1 MFLFSVPK
9 NKILLQVLYSPETGA
24 IVQEQSAA
32 SIAILAEAT
41 DTQKVAQIYKS
52 AQAYSVAWLKQLA
65 LRVYDALQEDEELT
79 VNDVI
84 FDAMDIIDM
93 EIAAEQADI
102 DADAVDDQEL
112 YSYEAAQPNR

>member
-9 NKILLQVLYSPETGA
+9 QNKLLQVLYSPETGA
-24 IVQEQSAA
+24 IVQEQSKE

-41 DTQKVAQIYKS
+41 DVVKVAQIYKS
-52 AQAYSVAWLKQLA
+52 AQAYSAAWLKELA
-65 LRVYDALQEDEELT
+65 KKVYDALQEDEGLT

-84 FDAMDIIDM
+84 FEAMDIIDM
-93 EIAAEQADI
+93 EIAAEQAEI

-112 YSYEAAQPNR
+112 YKETLSMG